1 MMIQELS
8 DSVKI
13 GIDTSQLSAKA
24 EQTVKCKVLEDIFHV

>member
-13 GIDTSQLSAKA
+13 GIDTPNYVLKQNRLSS
-24 EQTVKCKVLEDIFHV
+24 VKF